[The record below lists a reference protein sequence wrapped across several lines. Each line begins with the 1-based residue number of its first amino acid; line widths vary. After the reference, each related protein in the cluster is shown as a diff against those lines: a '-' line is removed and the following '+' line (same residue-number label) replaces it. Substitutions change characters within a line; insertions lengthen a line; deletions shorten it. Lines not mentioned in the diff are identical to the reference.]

1 MDLPPTGLAFVII
14 AITIACALLLREW
27 VDGWRE

>member
-14 AITIACALLLREW
+14 AIVIACTLLIADWL
-27 VDGWRE
+27 DGWRE